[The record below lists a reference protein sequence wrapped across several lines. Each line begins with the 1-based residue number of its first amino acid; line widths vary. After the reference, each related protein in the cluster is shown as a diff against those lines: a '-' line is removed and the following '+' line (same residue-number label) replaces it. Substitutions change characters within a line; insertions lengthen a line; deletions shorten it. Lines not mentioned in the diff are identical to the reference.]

1 MQAID
6 RLKLLGGAVR
16 SHRRAWPGTV
26 LAAASLLVAG
36 CGGGANVASISSTT
50 STTAA
55 STGAIGASSPYTNA
69 LEYAR
74 CMRAH
79 GEPGFPD
86 PNNPAGFST
95 RALAALN
102 TSSREFISAD
112 ATCQRLLPNDG
123 QPTPAELQQ
132 TITAGLRFSHCMRRH
147 GVAFP
152 DPGVSGGQLTLD
164 LSVVNTNSPQYLAAA
179 QICKTR
185 PAT

>member
-1 MQAID
+1 MQMID
-6 RLKLLGGAVR
+6 RLKLLGGGAR
-16 SHRRAWPGTV
+16 SHRLAWPGAV
-26 LAAASLLVAG
+26 LAAVSLFVAG
-36 CGGGANVASISSTT
+36 CGGGATVASISST

-55 STGAIGASSPYTNA
+55 STGAAGASSPYTNA

-102 TSSREFISAD
+102 TASHEFISAG
-112 ATCQRLLPNDG
+112 APCQRLLPNDG

-164 LSVVNTNSPQYLAAA
+164 LGAVNTNSPQYLAAA

-185 PAT
+185 PGT